1 MTKIKKRQLD
11 YGVIFNVH
19 LETYDCKTK
28 ELLTY
33 LKNIQPKVL
42 ILNGDIID
50 IWHFNK
56 HYFPKLHMN
65 VIKHITSLLSKT
77 L

>member
-19 LETYDCKTK
+19 LGTYDCNTK

-33 LKNIQPKVL
+33 LKNIQQKST
-42 ILNGDIID
+42 DFE
-50 IWHFNK
+50 W
-56 HYFPKLHMN
+56 
-65 VIKHITSLLSKT
+65 
-77 L
+77 